1 VPYLVARFILIAGMA
16 GCLMPLRASRAV
28 GSHRQSL
35 LTGPT
40 LILLVQHAGSYLGTP
55 CKRLIN
61 KGAQL
66 EQYAE
71 ERGRGEYDDM

>member
-1 VPYLVARFILIAGMA
+1 MPYLVARFILIAGMA

-40 LILLVQHAGSYLGTP
+40 LILLVQHAGSYLGT
-55 CKRLIN
+55 L
-61 KGAQL
+61 GFSTL
-66 EQYAE
+66 VGFAE
-71 ERGRGEYDDM
+71 SHMAAGEALCSTAGG

>member
-1 VPYLVARFILIAGMA
+1 MPYLVARFILIAGMA

-55 CKRLIN
+55 CKRLI
-61 KGAQL
+61 KP
-66 EQYAE
+66 
-71 ERGRGEYDDM
+71 RST